1 MAFRV
6 KRLPQTEFVYQHTE
20 KDPNMNIRKVV
31 IPVAGPG
38 TGLLPATKSQPKEML
53 PVGRK
58 PVVQYVV
65 EEMIEQDIINIMFIT
80 GRDKRTIEDHFDRDP
95 ELASY
100 LAQVGEEQL
109 LDETDYEKR
118 GARFFYT
125 RQLIPKGRHTPAGL
139 GDAVM
144 TARDFVSAE
153 PFVVA
158 LGDTIIRS
166 GNHAGLIRRM
176 VKSHFEHE
184 SSCTI
189 AVTTVDSDDVS
200 QYGIV
205 SPVGRSRTNFEI
217 DDVIEKPSTEEAPS
231 RLAVAGRYIFT
242 PEIFEA
248 IEKTAPGN
256 KGEIELTDA
265 IRILTRMGRKVRCV
279 HLKKDEH
286 RYDIGNP
293 ESYFRSFIDFALSD
307 QQYGYRIRQYSQQRL
322 RDF

>member
-1 MAFRV
+1 M
-6 KRLPQTEFVYQHTE
+6 K
-20 KDPNMNIRKVV
+20 IRKVV

-38 TGLLPATKSQPKEML
+38 TRLLPATKSQPKEML

-65 EEMIEQDIINIMFIT
+65 EEMVSQGITNVMFIT
-80 GRDKRTIEDHFDRDP
+80 GRNKRTIEDHFDRDP
-95 ELASY
+95 ELINY
-100 LAQVGEEQL
+100 LSQIGEEQL
-109 LDETDYEKR
+109 LEETDYEKKN
-118 GARFFYT
+118 ARFFYT
-125 RQLIPKGRHTPAGL
+125 RQIIPKGRHTPSGI
-139 GDAVM
+139 GDAIR
-144 TARDFVSAE
+144 TAQEFVSAE

-176 VKSHFEHE
+176 IKSHEE
-184 SSCTI
+184 NKSTCTI
-189 AVTTVDSDDVS
+189 AVTTVDPDEVS

-205 SPVGRSRTNFEI
+205 SPIGRGRKDFEI
-217 DDVIEKPSTEEAPS
+217 DDIIEKPDPDNAPS

-242 PEIFEA
+242 HEIFDA
-248 IEKTAPGN
+248 IERTAPGYR
-256 KGEIELTDA
+256 GEIELTDA
-265 IRILTRMGRKVRCV
+265 IRNLIKMGRKVRCV
-279 HLKKDEH
+279 HLKKDEY

-307 QQYGYRIRQYSQQRL
+307 QQYGYRIRQYFQQRL